1 MAGDVFVAHRSTV
14 NAAEADATF
23 SSFWQSVETATP
35 GFTFPPDN
43 GIPLLTT
50 TSVANPIVSAY
61 LPASIKGN
69 QLNGLLTV
77 SELKYCSG
85 CCYF

>member
-1 MAGDVFVAHRSTV
+1 VYGHSKYWFLVGGLFSAGYIMAGDVFVAHRSTV

-61 LPASIKGN
+61 LHP
-69 QLNGLLTV
+69 
-77 SELKYCSG
+77 
-85 CCYF
+85 